1 MSSNLQKHICWF
13 HPPQA
18 HCRMVGCVHEAGC
31 PPPFV
36 GSKHHSSHIDGPSH
50 RSHIDSHTWMDGV
63 WELCCSMMHIPS
75 RNENTNYEWCYLCFR
90 TPCVRRKQTCWLLG
104 RKPKKLRALAV
115 QGRVLGMISIDC
127 WLFTF
132 LPLQNHSW
140 ALSFL
145 LLWGAIP
152 SSTALISNFIWKSR

>member
-36 GSKHHSSHIDGPSH
+36 GSKHRSSHIDGPSH

-115 QGRVLGMISIDC
+115 QGRSPGRDFHWLLAFHFSLPSKPLLGPI
-127 WLFTF
+127 F
-132 LPLQNHSW
+132 LATMGSDSL
-140 ALSFL
+140 
-145 LLWGAIP
+145 
-152 SSTALISNFIWKSR
+152 